1 MSEVTETGQAV
12 GQGSGP
18 AWDQLQAILIPGEE
32 VWACALEHRV
42 YALLHRRHLA
52 AATSGRFIFI
62 SRPRLGGYRPVDV
75 RWQDLKDVQLSVGMF
90 SATVTLVYAANLS
103 DTAMG
108 EGAPQRLV
116 VSSLCKSGAQ
126 ALYRVCQAQQQ
137 AWREKRRIRSIEEM
151 RAHAGGV
158 QIATGVYPQADT
170 VGRALEL
177 PGPGAS
183 APETPAQRLARAKEM
198 LAAGLITDA
207 EYEGI
212 KARIVGAL

>member
-1 MSEVTETGQAV
+1 MSEVSENRWSV
-12 GQGSGP
+12 VQGSGP
-18 AWDQLQAILIPGEE
+18 PWEQLQAVLIPGEE
-32 VWACALEHRV
+32 VWACALEFRL
-42 YALLHRRHLA
+42 YATLHRRHLA

-62 SRPRLGGYRPVDV
+62 RRPRLGGFHPSDV
-75 RWQDLKDVQLSVGMF
+75 RWQDLKDVQLTVGLF

-108 EGAPQRLV
+108 EGATQRLV
-116 VSSLCKSGAQ
+116 VSSLCKPDAQ

-158 QIATGVYPQADT
+158 QIATGVYPQAET
-170 VGRALEL
+170 AARTLEL
-177 PGPGAS
+177 TGPGAGVS
-183 APETPAQRLARAKEM
+183 ETPAQRLARAKEM
-198 LAAGLITDA
+198 LAAGLITDS